1 MATITLGKTGRPTNS
16 HRPFLTERPKEL
28 FLGSARVILAPAR
41 LTRQESLG
49 SLQNSHFA
57 TAKPRFLQLHLERV
71 LARQADA
78 VPRAWSN
85 RQSWKALGDQR
96 GSASSPFEMKIR
108 YPLPW
113 GKLFPSPQIRHGR
126 GQGGGHRWRSGAN
139 RPNQRMRRGWA
150 PSGLPCAAKNR
161 AAAGYGSP
169 ALHFR
174 LEIRTP
180 KILPPP
186 GRR

>member
-1 MATITLGKTGRPTNS
+1 MLGITGRPANS

-41 LTRQESLG
+41 LTRQESL
-49 SLQNSHFA
+49 LPPQNCDSYSFY
-57 TAKPRFLQLHLERV
+57 
-71 LARQADA
+71 
-78 VPRAWSN
+78 
-85 RQSWKALGDQR
+85 QSPGK
-96 GSASSPFEMKIR
+96 
-108 YPLPW
+108 PLPAR
-113 GKLFPSPQIRHGR
+113 LRRATSPA
-126 GQGGGHRWRSGAN
+126 GGGRPPRGGGCHGCAMTGGVSFFTLHSSLPFRGAKGDDNRRWRSGAN